1 MKNAWDDYCY
11 GIQPQECMCGSGLE
25 MFRCDDAEGDFV
37 AHVCEECEVEKLSK
51 YKPEIWKEG
60 YVYKE
65 YEHEYI

>member
-1 MKNAWDDYCY
+1 
-11 GIQPQECMCGSGLE
+11 

-60 YVYKE
+60 YVYN
-65 YEHEYI
+65 EYI